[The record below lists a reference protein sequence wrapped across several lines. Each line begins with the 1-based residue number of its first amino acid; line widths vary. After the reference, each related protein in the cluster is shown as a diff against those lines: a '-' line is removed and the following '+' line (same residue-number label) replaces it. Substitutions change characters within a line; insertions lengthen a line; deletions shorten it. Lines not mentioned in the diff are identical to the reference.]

1 MARGGYARAARER
14 APAKA
19 TRLDRPTP
27 RPSGRPWTSA
37 RWQSTMRCFSA
48 ACLSARSN
56 DPRPVRGASVS
67 THRSWRRDRR
77 PPPGTRADAAA
88 QTPTG
93 ATPRRCARSKSEG
106 RVTHRTSTGSSFN
119 MFTAVADNAELLTL
133 GRRGDVP
140 ECDVSVR
147 QRGRKR
153 GGERMRHSAPRWPP
167 SRVGRHEPRRSR
179 EPPVDARRADDPV
192 RGRQGRQLGRR
203 AGQGAC
209 RAPLAF
215 PSRPHPDRISCR
227 ATPFPPPTRPSRHRD
242 HAHTR

>member
-1 MARGGYARAARER
+1 MSAAGRRMSDLLFRASEEKKRKALGFLVACLSAERDSRRRVARGGYARAARER

-19 TRLDRPTP
+19 TRRDRPTP

-119 MFTAVADNAELLTL
+119 TVMFTAVADIAELLTL

-140 ECDVSVR
+140 EWTFR
-147 QRGRKR
+147 
-153 GGERMRHSAPRWPP
+153 APAWKK
-167 SRVGRHEPRRSR
+167 SW
-179 EPPVDARRADDPV
+179 RRANAPQRPALASFS
-192 RGRQGRQLGRR
+192 RG
-203 AGQGAC
+203 
-209 RAPLAF
+209 
-215 PSRPHPDRISCR
+215 
-227 ATPFPPPTRPSRHRD
+227 TP
-242 HAHTR
+242 